1 MAQTADIVT
10 DPLEPRH
17 LVPPHEDDRSLN
29 DKLFAFM
36 WAKPSKAWLALLGLA
51 LTLLGVLVASIGYT
65 LMVGIGAW
73 GNNQPVGWAFD
84 IVNFVWWVGI
94 GHAGTL
100 ISAILLLFQQKWRTS
115 INRAAEA
122 MTLFAVCCAGI
133 FPLLHTGRPWFA
145 FWLFPYP
152 STLGVWPQFRSPL
165 VWDVFAISTYLTVS
179 ALFWFVGLVPDLA
192 ALRDSSKSKLQRIIY
207 GALSLGWRGSGRHWH
222 NYKIAYLLLAG
233 LSTPLVLS
241 VHTIVS
247 FDFATGNL
255 PGWHAT
261 IFPPYFVAG
270 AVFSGFAMVVTL
282 LIPARK
288 FMGLRDVITDRHLE
302 NMNKVILA
310 TGLMVSYGYL
320 MEHFIAWYSAN
331 PNEAFVFIN
340 RATGPYA
347 GVYWLMLAC
356 NVLTPNIFWF
366 KKARTS
372 IPIMWVASILVNI
385 GMWCERFIIIVTSLH
400 RDFLPSSWGMYSP
413 TVGRL
418 GHLHR
423 DHRSLLHALPALPEV
438 PPRGRGER
446 GQGDAVGDQARR
458 ATCPRARRG
467 QRGALT

>member
-1 MAQTADIVT
+1 MAETADIVI

-17 LVPPHEDDRSLN
+17 LVPPADDDKSLN
-29 DKLFAFM
+29 EKLFAFM
-36 WAKPSKAWLALLGLA
+36 WNKPSKAWMALLGLA
-51 LTLLGVLVASIGYT
+51 LTLLGVLVVSIGYS
-65 LMVGIGAW
+65 LYKGIGAW

-84 IVNFVWWVGI
+84 IINFVWWVGI

-152 STLGVWPQFRSPL
+152 STLGAWPQFRSPL

-192 ALRDSSKSKLQRIIY
+192 ALRDSSKTKLQRRIY
-207 GALSLGWRGSGRHWH
+207 GALSLGWRSSGRHWH

-247 FDFATGNL
+247 FDFATGL
-255 PGWHAT
+255 IPGWHT
-261 IFPPYFVAG
+261 TVFPPYFVAG
-270 AVFSGFAMVVTL
+270 AVFSGFAMVITL
-282 LIPARK
+282 LIPVRK

-310 TGLMVSYGYL
+310 TGLMVSYGYI

-331 PNEAFVFIN
+331 TNEAFVFIN
-340 RATGPYA
+340 RAVGPYA
-347 GVYWLMLAC
+347 GIYWLMIAC
-356 NVLTPNIFWF
+356 NVITPNIFWF
-366 KKARTS
+366 KKCRTS

-413 TVGRL
+413 TIVDWGIYIGTIGL
-418 GHLHR
+418 FSTLF
-423 DHRSLLHALPALPEV
+423 LLFLKFLPAVAVSEV
-438 PPRGRGER
+438 KEM
-446 GQGDAVGDQARR
+446 QWETKHAAHAAHADAAHE
-458 ATCPRARRG
+458 AH
-467 QRGALT
+467 